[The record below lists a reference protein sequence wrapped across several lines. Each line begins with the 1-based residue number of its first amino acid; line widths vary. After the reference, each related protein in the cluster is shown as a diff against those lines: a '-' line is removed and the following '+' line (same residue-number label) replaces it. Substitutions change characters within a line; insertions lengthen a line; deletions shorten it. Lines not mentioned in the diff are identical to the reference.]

1 MIKDALLDT
10 LNKIWPMT
18 AIFVVVLASI
28 RIMYFIYNKEDKFVL
43 YRELVSL
50 VFVIYV
56 LFLFTSNSI

>member
-28 RIMYFIYNKEDKFVL
+28 RIMYFIYNK
-43 YRELVSL
+43 
-50 VFVIYV
+50 
-56 LFLFTSNSI
+56 